1 MMECERT
8 LKRINAPKSATF
20 PDERRDQIKRAALKL
35 FAKRGID
42 GTKMSTIAT
51 EAGISQ
57 GLSYRYFSS
66 KEVIF
71 TLLVQEA
78 LEEAQAAIRNV
89 RHLPG
94 SPKEQLKTF
103 TQNMLDES
111 HKHYFLLIQHAQTSE
126 EVPVQAKQ
134 MIEQYSPND
143 TIDHLVPIIINGQQI
158 GEFREGDP
166 HKLLF
171 LYLSVITGLMLQD
184 IPTVQGNWQQE
195 VDILMRILT
204 K

>member
-8 LKRINAPKSATF
+8 LKRINEPKSATF

-42 GTKMSTIAT
+42 GTKMSTIAS

-66 KEVIF
+66 KEEIF
-71 TLLVQEA
+71 TVLVQEA
-78 LEEAQAAIRNV
+78 IEEAQAAIRNV

-94 SPKEQLKTF
+94 SPREQFKTF

-134 MIEQYSPND
+134 IIEQYSPND
-143 TIDHLVPIIINGQQI
+143 TIDHLVPIIIKGQEI
-158 GEFREGDP
+158 GEFREGNP

-171 LYLSVITGLMLQD
+171 LYFSVITGLMLQD
-184 IPTVQGNWQQE
+184 IPTAQGYWLQE
-195 VDILMRILT
+195 VDSLMRILT